1 MCQCVTREGVI
12 YSLFKKNRFFQQSF
26 FFLHFS
32 DYINATSPMQK
43 HNFWFNRSITGSY
56 LWFVVNKKFMS
67 RFHPPL
73 FLWNTP
79 RKDMKSELSLK
90 TRMYINS
97 HICVRWDHCTLQHC
111 NYFAEMFFYILIFCY
126 IVSGRQLNKIHW
138 QKEMQRK
145 IINLYVDFFK
155 KMLYN
160 SFHSDLDHNN
170 ITHYLR
176 LCLDKKR

>member
-1 MCQCVTREGVI
+1 MRERARERVI
-12 YSLFKKNRFFQQSF
+12 YSLFKKIGFFNNHSF
-26 FFLHFS
+26 FLFLHFS

-43 HNFWFNRSITGSY
+43 HNFCFNKSITGSY

-111 NYFAEMFFYILIFCY
+111 NYFAEIFCY
-126 IVSGRQLNKIHW
+126 IFIFCYIMSGRQLNKIHW
-138 QKEMQRK
+138 QNEMQRQ

-155 KMLYN
+155 RCYKIRFILIWII
-160 SFHSDLDHNN
+160 
-170 ITHYLR
+170 ITLPTTW
-176 LCLDKKR
+176 DFV